1 MKIKHLMKESLD
13 DDDFKYFDPS
23 EFDIKTK
30 DDDEDGDDFKE
41 PMADQLGKILDSSS
55 SQNPVDTVRTADGKE
70 FKVSPEQARTI
81 RMLMTTDKVKPQV
94 KAQFIKDIH
103 YANTLQDFLDYDYHE
118 LPSLFVKRYLG

>member
-1 MKIKHLMKESLD
+1 MKIKHLMKETLD

-30 DDDEDGDDFKE
+30 DDEDGDDFKE